1 MDVYL
6 NADELESMKEPDN
19 KGPIRIGLENATVS
33 WTGIH
38 DEEKDDGATLP
49 SGADRSFAMQ
59 NITVEFPIG
68 ELSIICGS
76 TGAGKT
82 LLMMGLLGE
91 AYISNGTLYCPRTLV
106 SDDDAPKD
114 MDASINDENWTV
126 EDSIAYVSQNRKC

>member
-1 MDVYL
+1 VDVYL
-6 NADELESMKEPDN
+6 NVDELETVEKPDN

-38 DEEKDDGATLP
+38 DEEKDDGAISP
-49 SGADRSFAMQ
+49 SGADKSFVMQ

-91 AYISNGTLYCPRTLV
+91 AYISNGTLYCPRTPV
-106 SDDDAPKD
+106 SDDYAPED
-114 MDASINDENWTV
+114 MDASISDENWIV